1 MGEVLSQSE
10 IDELFKALDTGEI
23 DMKEMQKSASQK
35 GIKDYDFTRPSKIS
49 KEQLRTL
56 EIIFEN
62 YARLISTYLS
72 GHLRTL
78 VTAEVMNA
86 EAITYSEFCN
96 ALTNPAILA
105 LTAFKPL
112 KGSILL
118 ELSSNM
124 GYTIIDRVLGGSG
137 KGLETIRD
145 FTEIERAILEKIFL
159 KFVEFLVEPWK
170 NVLILEPEL
179 EKIETNSQVVQIIS
193 PNEIIALI
201 TLNIKI
207 GNIEGMMN
215 ICIPHLVIES
225 IMDKL
230 NTKFWFSQM
239 EQELGPSYEAYMQN
253 LIAKSKLP
261 LVALLGKTHITV
273 QEFLELSTMDIIKLD
288 KDVTMDVDIYVGNLL
303 KFTGTPGQY
312 KNKAAIKV
320 NQVIEKE
327 EEN

>member
-10 IDELFKALDTGEI
+10 IDELFKALNTGEI
-23 DMKEMQKSASQK
+23 DVNDMQEANEQK
-35 GIKDYDFTRPSKIS
+35 GVKIYDFTRPSKFS

-72 GHLRTL
+72 GHLRTM

-86 EAITYSEFCN
+86 EAITYSEFSN
-96 ALTNPAILA
+96 ALINPVILA
-105 LTAFKPL
+105 VTDFRPL

-118 ELSSNM
+118 ELSPNM

-137 KGLETIRD
+137 SGLNNIRD
-145 FTEIERAILEKIFL
+145 FTDIERVILEKIFVQ
-159 KFVEFLVEPWK
+159 FVQLLVEPWQ
-170 NVLILEPEL
+170 NVVELDPML

-193 PNEIIALI
+193 PNEIIALV

-207 GNIEGMMN
+207 GNVAGMMN

-230 NTKFWFSQM
+230 NTKFWFAQK
-239 EQELGPSYEAYMQN
+239 EQELGPSYEEYIQKMIQ
-253 LIAKSKLP
+253 KSRIPVKA
-261 LVALLGKTHITV
+261 VLGKTHITV
-273 QEFLELSTMDIIKLD
+273 REFLDLMRNDIVKL
-288 KDVTMDVDIYVGNLL
+288 
-303 KFTGTPGQY
+303 
-312 KNKAAIKV
+312 
-320 NQVIEKE
+320 
-327 EEN
+327 